1 MASRSNPF
9 GSALQ
14 NTRVAI
20 CAWRTM
26 AIKELHWTKTEN
38 IAPGADASTRT
49 DGLAWMI
56 NAATGNV
63 DSDPKRTCPVMRLIR
78 SWVKSTEKRDRSGP
92 EKGHAKMRVVGIDS
106 VD

>member
-78 SWVKSTEKRDRSGP
+78 SWVKSTEKRDRSGQ